1 MNIETEWGKLLA
13 SSAME
18 YCNLIDH
25 IDQVNGDWLDDLS
38 ALLPRIHAAISCMD
52 GSGVDKCPYE
62 TGADFDLDRR
72 FELYSRLRKL
82 LGDHDGYMLEFDKL
96 DDCDGA
102 SGSLADDFTDIYF
115 ELKKGLDLLG
125 NDPDALSRAV
135 CIWYVGYLWHW
146 GQHLVDAE
154 KHLYDL
160 QVHRRLG
167 ANSMV
172 I

>member
-1 MNIETEWGKLLA
+1 MNMQTEWSQVLA
-13 SSAME
+13 SSAGE
-18 YCNLIDH
+18 YCDLIDH
-25 IDQVNGDWLDDLS
+25 LDQVKGDWLDNL
-38 ALLPRIHAAISCMD
+38 AVLLPRIHAAISSMEGD
-52 GSGVDKCPYE
+52 DVDKCPII
-62 TGADFDLDRR
+62 TGSDLDLDRR

-82 LGDHDGYMLEFDKL
+82 LGDHDGYMLDFDKPEDL
-96 DDCDGA
+96 DGV

-115 ELKKGLDLLG
+115 ELKKGLDVLG
-125 NDPDALSRAV
+125 TEPDALSDAV
-135 CIWYVGYLWHW
+135 CVWYGSYLWHW

-172 I
+172 V

>member
-1 MNIETEWGKLLA
+1 MYNEPEWGQVLA
-13 SSAME
+13 SSAGE
-18 YCNLIDH
+18 YCDLIDH
-25 IDQVNGDWLDDLS
+25 IDQVNGDWLDNLS
-38 ALLPRIHAAISCMD
+38 SLLPRIHAAISSME
-52 GSGVDKCPYE
+52 GSDVDQCPLVQ
-62 TGADFDLDRR
+62 GADMDMDRR

-96 DDCDGA
+96 EDFDGA

-125 NDPDALSRAV
+125 AEPDALSRAV
-135 CIWYVGYLWHW
+135 CVWYGSYLWHW

-154 KHLYDL
+154 KHLYDI
-160 QVHRRLG
+160 QVHRHLG
-167 ANSMV
+167 SDNTV

>member
-1 MNIETEWGKLLA
+1 MNIETEWGQMLA
-13 SSAME
+13 SSAGE
-18 YCNLIDH
+18 YCDLIDH
-25 IDQVNGDWLDDLS
+25 IEQVNGDWLDDLS
-38 ALLPRIHAAISCMD
+38 ALLPRIHAAISSMD
-52 GSGVDKCPYE
+52 GRDDKCPHE
-62 TGADFDLDRR
+62 PGADLDLDRR

-96 DDCDGA
+96 EDFDGA

-125 NDPDALSRAV
+125 SEPDALSRAV
-135 CIWYVGYLWHW
+135 SVWYGSYLWHW

-154 KHLYDL
+154 KHLYDI

-167 ANSMV
+167 SHCMV